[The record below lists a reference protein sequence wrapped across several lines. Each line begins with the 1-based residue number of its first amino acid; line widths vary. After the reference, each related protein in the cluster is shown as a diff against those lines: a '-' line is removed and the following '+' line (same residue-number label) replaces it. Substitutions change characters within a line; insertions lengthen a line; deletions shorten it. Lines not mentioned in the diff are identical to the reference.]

1 MAKYAFLRTIDLDGK
16 RASYQLP
23 NDLNDIVLNEYLS
36 DKGTVKEVYKRALI
50 TVPAAR
56 YDKDGNVKLKVV
68 LITGVYVAEKKIYW
82 RCRGQFVPY
91 IRWSNSLESVKGCFN
106 YMNHDYKK
114 INQARIR
121 RDLLKWYKNYKMDKL
136 R

>member
-1 MAKYAFLRTIDLDGK
+1 M
-16 RASYQLP
+16 
-23 NDLNDIVLNEYLS
+23 NDIVLNEYLS

-91 IRWSNSLESVKGCFN
+91 SRWSNSLESVKGCFS

>member
-1 MAKYAFLRTIDLDGK
+1 M
-16 RASYQLP
+16 
-23 NDLNDIVLNEYLS
+23 NEYLS
-36 DKGTVKEVYKRALI
+36 DKGTVKEGYKKALI

-91 IRWSNSLESVKGCFN
+91 ICWSNSLESVKGCFN

>member
-1 MAKYAFLRTIDLDGK
+1 MAKYVFLRTIDLDGK

-36 DKGTVKEVYKRALI
+36 DKGTVKEVYKKALI

-56 YDKDGNVKLKVV
+56 YGKDGNVKLKVV

-106 YMNHDYKK
+106 YMNHDYTK

-121 RDLLKWYKNYKMDKL
+121 RDLLKWYKWYKLGKL

>member
-1 MAKYAFLRTIDLDGK
+1 MAKYVFLRTIDLEGK

-36 DKGTVKEVYKRALI
+36 DKGTVKEVYKGALI

-91 IRWSNSLESVKGCFN
+91 SRWSSSLESVKGCFN

-121 RDLLKWYKNYKMDKL
+121 RDLLKWYKNYKMGNL